1 MAIQYRA
8 AQTSD
13 IPITNIPPPN
23 PDLPPDIPNPG
34 LQEDPSAAQ
43 TSDAPF
49 GGGLITFAGP
59 PPTPT
64 PTPTTTF
71 LSAATYTPSST
82 TSTTSSPA
90 TSTAAA
96 AQALTPGKLTAAIVV
111 PIAFLAI
118 IIPIIVFSYLGH
130 KRRKEERQY
139 AALRASQRGSREREN
154 MSEKQH
160 KSLAPSQPQRLD
172 EGSKPPKRKSEQPPT
187 QQPTR
192 HSLGLFNFE
201 LSTPTSPTPT
211 NAPATPNFRLSVA
224 RALEMRRSDVAV
236 VQSYNRTSG
245 QSGESA
251 QRRSQERQQSSRRGP
266 ANHDSRTSVF
276 DPPPPYASPRPSDA
290 QAQTS
295 LFAPLERIGT
305 RNVAERR
312 SHIARQLSSSAP
324 AATIP
329 TNNGLRPQP
338 SHTPRVSSEVL
349 QNPEAYGRVQTRSTS
364 TTSSSGIS
372 AHNNGPFSY
381 GLPERLSDI
390 SGLSFDVSQWA
401 TDHPRGSYRA
411 SVVSAVSS
419 DESSTMHPH
428 QII

>member
-8 AQTSD
+8 AQSSDNLITS
-13 IPITNIPPPN
+13 IPSPN
-23 PDLPPDIPNPG
+23 PDLPPDIPYPG
-34 LQEDPSAAQ
+34 LQETPSAAE
-43 TSDAPF
+43 TSNAPT
-49 GGGLITFAGP
+49 GEGLITFAGP

-64 PTPTTTF
+64 PTPTF
-71 LSAATYTPSST
+71 LSATNIPSST
-82 TSTTSSPA
+82 TSPTSSPA
-90 TSTAAA
+90 TSGAPA

-118 IIPIIVFSYLGH
+118 VIPIIVFAYLSH
-130 KRRKEERQY
+130 RRRKEERQY
-139 AALRASQRGSREREN
+139 AVHRASQRGSREREN
-154 MSEKQH
+154 MLEKQH
-160 KSLAPSQPQRLD
+160 RSLAPSQPQRLE
-172 EGSKPPKRKSEQPPT
+172 EGSKPPKQKGEQPPT

-201 LSTPTSPTPT
+201 LSTPTPPTPT

-236 VQSYNRTSG
+236 VQSHNRTSG

-251 QRRSQERQQSSRRGP
+251 QRRSQEPGQSSRRAPG
-266 ANHDSRTSVF
+266 NYDSRTSVF
-276 DPPPPYASPRPSDA
+276 DPPPPYISPRPSDA

-305 RNVAERR
+305 RNAAERR
-312 SHIARQLSSSAP
+312 RHIARQLSNSAP

-338 SHTPRVSSEVL
+338 SHTPRVSSELL
-349 QNPEAYGRVQTRSTS
+349 QNPDAYGRVQTRSTS
-364 TTSSSGIS
+364 TTSSSGMS

-411 SVVSAVSS
+411 SIVSAVSS

>member
-8 AQTSD
+8 AQASENPMTD
-13 IPITNIPPPN
+13 IQTADPN
-23 PDLPPDIPNPG
+23 LPDIPYPG
-34 LQEDPSAAQ
+34 SQ
-43 TSDAPF
+43 
-49 GGGLITFAGP
+49 GP
-59 PPTPT
+59 PPA
-64 PTPTTTF
+64 
-71 LSAATYTPSST
+71 AATTNAPIGGGFITTAGPISTPIPAPTFPSATKTPSSI
-82 TSTTSSPA
+82 TSTTSSPS
-90 TSTAAA
+90 TSRAPA

-118 IIPIIVFSYLGH
+118 IIPIIVFLYLSH

-139 AALRASQRGSREREN
+139 AVHRASQRGTHEREN

-160 KSLAPSQPQRLD
+160 ESLAASRPQRL
-172 EGSKPPKRKSEQPPT
+172 EERSKPPQKKSEQPST

-236 VQSYNRTSG
+236 VQSRNRTSG
-245 QSGESA
+245 QSGELA
-251 QRRSQERQQSSRRGP
+251 QRRSQERQQSARRVP

-305 RNVAERR
+305 RNAAERR
-312 SHIARQLSSSAP
+312 SHIARQLSNSAP

-338 SHTPRVSSEVL
+338 SQTPRVSSEAL

-419 DESSTMHPH
+419 DESSTTHPH